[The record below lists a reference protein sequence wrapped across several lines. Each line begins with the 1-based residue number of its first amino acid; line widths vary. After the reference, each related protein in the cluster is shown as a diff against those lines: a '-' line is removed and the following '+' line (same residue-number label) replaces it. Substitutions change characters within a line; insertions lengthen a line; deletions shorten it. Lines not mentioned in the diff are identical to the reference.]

1 MKRNLPLKKK
11 VCGQQGPVEVSQQ
24 IPSLL
29 ILEAKWRPFTSAHDS
44 GQSLENVPWLSAYS
58 LHVHQSAT
66 SPDEIRRGLQRHRRA
81 HASVI
86 QWFDI
91 ESNGVLKRWR
101 CCCEQ
106 SESMDVSGVLFFYN
120 MIFNPCIDHLD
131 TWTHGTSS
139 TTVIFLL
146 LFSQG
151 KTETFVVQMTNVAD
165 MTAFNRLVYHKK

>member
-1 MKRNLPLKKK
+1 ME
-11 VCGQQGPVEVSQQ
+11 VFQQS
-24 IPSLL
+24 PSLL
-29 ILEAKWRPFTSAHDS
+29 ILEAKWCPSTSAHDT
-44 GQSLENVPWLSAYS
+44 GQSLENVLWLSAYS
-58 LHVHQSAT
+58 LHFHQSAT

-86 QWFDI
+86 QCFDI
-91 ESNGVLKRWR
+91 ESNGVPKRRR

-106 SESMDVSGVLFFYN
+106 SESMDVSGVFFFYN

-139 TTVIFLL
+139 TAVIFLL

-151 KTETFVVQMTNVAD
+151 KTGSFVVQMTNVAD
-165 MTAFNRLVYHKK
+165 LTAFNGLVYQKK